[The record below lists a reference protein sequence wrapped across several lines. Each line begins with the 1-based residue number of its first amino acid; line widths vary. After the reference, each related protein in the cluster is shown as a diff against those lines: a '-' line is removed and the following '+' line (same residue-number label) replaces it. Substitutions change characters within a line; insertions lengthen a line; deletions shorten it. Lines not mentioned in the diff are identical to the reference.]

1 MWLCTPVNTV
11 LERPRQEDL
20 GLATSQ
26 PRQVIE
32 HGSPARDPASL
43 PSLPPSPSQELQPG
57 EDAYSYGSYVAY
69 EKPRGRKPCAPN
81 SGIFWNLLPR
91 PSSPPSSFFP
101 LFFAGICVCLCV
113 CKGACPLEE
122 VWRPEVGQSGQ
133 AVSPYLWRQALLLN
147 LKLIDWPVRKL
158 QDPPVLAPSPGV
170 ADALP
175 SA

>member
-57 EDAYSYGSYVAY
+57 EDAYSYGSCVTY
-69 EKPRGRKPCAPN
+69 EKPRGRKSCAPN
-81 SGIFWNLLPR
+81 SGLFWNLLLR
-91 PSSPPSSFFP
+91 PSSPPIFLLSSYF
-101 LFFAGICVCLCV
+101 LQVYVYACVCARV
-113 CKGACPLEE
+113 HAH
-122 VWRPEVGQSGQ
+122 WRKCGGPRSVNQ
-133 AVSPYLWRQALLLN
+133 V
-147 LKLIDWPVRKL
+147 KLSHLTFGDRL
-158 QDPPVLAPSPGV
+158 SY
-170 ADALP
+170 
-175 SA
+175 